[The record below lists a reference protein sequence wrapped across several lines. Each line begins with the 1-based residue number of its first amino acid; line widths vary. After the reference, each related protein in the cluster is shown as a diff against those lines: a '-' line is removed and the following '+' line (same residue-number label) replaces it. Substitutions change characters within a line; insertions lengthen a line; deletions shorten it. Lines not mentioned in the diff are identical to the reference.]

1 MISVIVPAYKATKFI
16 DECLDSLKGADI
28 LVGVDNCQE
37 TLDHLL
43 TRTDIRLFFF
53 EKNVGPYII
62 KNTLV
67 DRARFDNILFFD
79 ADDVLAE
86 GVLEKIEEALLPV
99 DYVKLKYINF
109 YTKITTEGNKMND
122 AVIAIKRPVFNKLN
136 GFQPW
141 RCAADTEFAYRL
153 EYNKLKVKQ
162 LDCLA
167 YHRRLHGANLTLA
180 KETGHG
186 SPIRSQYVNLIANCQ
201 RANRWENPYKIG
213 RAHV

>member
-109 YTKITTEGNKMND
+109 YTKITTEGSKMND
-122 AVIAIKRPVFNKLN
+122 AVIAIKRPVCNKLN

-141 RCAADTEFAYRL
+141 RCAADTEFAYR
-153 EYNKLKVKQ
+153 
-162 LDCLA
+162 
-167 YHRRLHGANLTLA
+167 
-180 KETGHG
+180 
-186 SPIRSQYVNLIANCQ
+186 
-201 RANRWENPYKIG
+201 
-213 RAHV
+213 

>member
-99 DYVKLKYINF
+99 D
-109 YTKITTEGNKMND
+109 
-122 AVIAIKRPVFNKLN
+122 
-136 GFQPW
+136 
-141 RCAADTEFAYRL
+141 
-153 EYNKLKVKQ
+153 
-162 LDCLA
+162 
-167 YHRRLHGANLTLA
+167 
-180 KETGHG
+180 
-186 SPIRSQYVNLIANCQ
+186 
-201 RANRWENPYKIG
+201 
-213 RAHV
+213 